1 VLGPGNTV
9 LATRAIPSSTGA
21 VRFDDTIELDV
32 ARDGY
37 AIVRVDGDRP
47 MAPNVGDLKSF
58 LVYPVA
64 VANPIWIDV
73 DGDGKVAPAAPYRN

>member
-1 VLGPGNTV
+1 
-9 LATRAIPSSTGA
+9 
-21 VRFDDTIELDV
+21 
-32 ARDGY
+32 
-37 AIVRVDGDRP
+37 

-73 DGDGKVAPAAPYRN
+73 DGDGKVTPAAPYRN